1 MAKLRVTS
9 VEPRIY
15 DDKTGQVYAGFV
27 NFENLNDEND
37 FPRLTFHNRDGVQ
50 KDFSDGTL
58 VNPAYVKMAEE
69 ALETFFKENPA
80 LTLAPAA
87 TG

>member
-1 MAKLRVTS
+1 MAELRVTS

-15 DDKTGQVYAGFV
+15 DEKTGQVYAGFV
-27 NFENLNDEND
+27 NFENPDDEDD
-37 FPRLTFHNRDGVQ
+37 FPRLTFHNVEGVQ

-69 ALETFFKENPA
+69 ALDAFFKKNPS
-80 LTLAPAA
+80 LVLAPAA